1 MPQVVG
7 TSIDS
12 GTGPHIEIL
21 KSAGI
26 GFSEVSRA
34 RDLRQNEQLIEALA
48 GADAV
53 IAGAEPYSQR
63 VIEALPALRAISRS
77 GVGFD
82 SIDLAACDRAGIA
95 VCTTPGVNHHSV
107 AEHTLALLFGV
118 ARGFPLTDRRVREGK
133 WKRVTGPR
141 VMGSTL
147 GIVGLGRI
155 GQAVATRAIGVGM
168 KVLAFEPQP
177 TAEFLAKWP
186 IEIISLDN
194 LLARSDYVS
203 IHSPLT
209 PQTRHL
215 INAQTL
221 AKMKP
226 GSVLINTARGGLV
239 DEAALCD
246 ALRSGHLRAAGLD
259 VFEVEPLPVDSPLL
273 KLDNVLLAGH
283 VAGMDNESKYDTF
296 KMAAETIVELYR
308 GELPAD
314 RIVNLRGVS
323 NWRWARN

>member
-12 GTGPHIEIL
+12 GSGPHSEIL

-26 GFSEVSRA
+26 GFNEVSRA
-34 RDLRQNEQLIEALA
+34 RDLRQNEHLIEALA

-177 TAEFLAKWP
+177 SDEFLAKWP
-186 IEIISLDN
+186 IEIASLDD

-209 PQTRHL
+209 PQSQHL

-221 AKMKP
+221 ARMKR

-259 VFEVEPLPVDSPLL
+259 VFEIEPLPVESPLL
-273 KLDNVLLAGH
+273 KFDNVLLAGH

-296 KMAAETIVELYR
+296 QMAAETIVELYR
-308 GELPAD
+308 GGWPAE
-314 RIVNLRGVS
+314 RIVNLRGATS
-323 NWRWARN
+323 WRWARG

>member
-12 GTGPHIEIL
+12 GSGPHIEIL

-107 AEHTLALLFGV
+107 AEHTLALL
-118 ARGFPLTDRRVREGK
+118 DRK
-133 WKRVTGPR
+133 
-141 VMGSTL
+141 STRL
-147 GIVGLGRI
+147 NSSH
-155 GQAVATRAIGVGM
+155 
-168 KVLAFEPQP
+168 PS
-177 TAEFLAKWP
+177 
-186 IEIISLDN
+186 ISRMPSS
-194 LLARSDYVS
+194 A
-203 IHSPLT
+203 
-209 PQTRHL
+209 
-215 INAQTL
+215 
-221 AKMKP
+221 
-226 GSVLINTARGGLV
+226 
-239 DEAALCD
+239 
-246 ALRSGHLRAAGLD
+246 
-259 VFEVEPLPVDSPLL
+259 
-273 KLDNVLLAGH
+273 
-283 VAGMDNESKYDTF
+283 
-296 KMAAETIVELYR
+296 
-308 GELPAD
+308 
-314 RIVNLRGVS
+314 
-323 NWRWARN
+323 

>member
-1 MPQVVG
+1 MPHVVG

-12 GTGPHIEIL
+12 GSGPHIEIL

-34 RDLRQNEQLIEALA
+34 RDLRRNEQLIEALA

-53 IAGAEPYSQR
+53 IAGAEPYTPR
-63 VIEALPALRAISRS
+63 VIDALPALRAISRS

-82 SIDLAACDRAGIA
+82 AIDLAACDRAGIA

-107 AEHTLALLFGV
+107 AEHAFALLFGI

-168 KVLAFEPQP
+168 KVLAYEPQP
-177 TAEFLAKWP
+177 NAEFLAKWP
-186 IEIISLDN
+186 IEIVSLDE

-209 PQTRHL
+209 PETRHL
-215 INAQTL
+215 INAKTL

-226 GSVLINTARGGLV
+226 GSVLLNTARGGLV

-259 VFEVEPLPVDSPLL
+259 VFEVEPLPLDSPLL
-273 KLDNVLLAGH
+273 SFDNVLLAGH

-308 GELPAD
+308 GGWPAE
-314 RIVNLRGVS
+314 RIVNLRGVR
-323 NWRWARN
+323 NWRWARG